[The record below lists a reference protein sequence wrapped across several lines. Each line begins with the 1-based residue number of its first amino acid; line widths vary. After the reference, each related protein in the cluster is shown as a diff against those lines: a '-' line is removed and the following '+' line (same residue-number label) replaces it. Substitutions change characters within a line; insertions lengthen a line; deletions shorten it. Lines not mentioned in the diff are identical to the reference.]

1 MEAVA
6 RTTGRVVVPACP
18 ARPVGGEVLQDG
30 EAGGPG
36 DLAQARAVAFAPVRP
51 GAAAG
56 KARKSEPAGEDG
68 RGGSARPRKEDK
80 RARRSKA
87 AIRSALLSLL
97 EECDF
102 DKVSVTA
109 VARKAGVDRKTFY
122 KHYASADEVFD
133 DAVRERALVIADAL
147 YRQTAHPDG
156 RVDVA
161 EMFQLLSYALVK
173 ETWLTDRTLS
183 HMPSDVLLDKIEDPL
198 IAVFTEQDVLGIA
211 GQMGPNAEYGVAFF
225 VCGLLGAFRRWL
237 ASDSELPLEQLSAS
251 VGTAVA
257 MGLEG
262 ILAAHR

>member
-1 MEAVA
+1 MSSRLLSVWKQAKIGNITLGKWGEKMGETVRICLSRAMVA
-6 RTTGRVVVPACP
+6 GSSSRFSMPKTVSPK
-18 ARPVGGEVLQDG
+18 
-30 EAGGPG
+30 
-36 DLAQARAVAFAPVRP
+36 VAAP
-51 GAAAG
+51 
-56 KARKSEPAGEDG
+56 E
-68 RGGSARPRKEDK
+68 PRKAEPSQKEPRKQDK
-80 RARRSKA
+80 RVQRSRA
-87 AIRSALLSLL
+87 AIRKALLALL
-97 EECDF
+97 EDEDF

-122 KHYASADEVFD
+122 KHYASIDEVFD

-147 YRQTAHPDG
+147 YRQTSHIDR

-161 EMFQLLSYALVK
+161 EMFQLLSYAMVK

-211 GQMGPNAEYGVAFF
+211 DQMGPNAEYGVAFF